1 MAYWY
6 PLDWKWFDIGTEN
19 LHVGTE
25 EKFGCIFIN
34 LNCENIC
41 ENTKLIL
48 YLEDAAG
55 NAVPA
60 NIYLSKYPI
69 HN

>member
-19 LHVGTE
+19 LYVGTE
-25 EKFGCIFIN
+25 EKFDCIFIN
-34 LNCENIC
+34 LNCENT
-41 ENTKLIL
+41 ELIL

-60 NIYLSKYPI
+60 NINLSK
-69 HN
+69 